1 VSSSDGDQNNNHQA
15 IENQDEEDN
24 EEEEEDKNLDY
35 DSIEE
40 EPNNKDGVDS
50 DHDAI
55 YEAYNDNHHRI
66 QQSITRKSSS
76 SVDTDQNQLLTNNEQ
91 VMDMDEQLRN
101 LREIM
106 NQHKRNVVQYP

>member
-1 VSSSDGDQNNNHQA
+1 MSHSPTKQYSVSSSDGDQNNHQA
-15 IENQDEEDN
+15 IGDQDLDN
-24 EEEEEDKNLDY
+24 EEEDKNLDY

-66 QQSITRKSSS
+66 QQ
-76 SVDTDQNQLLTNNEQ
+76 
-91 VMDMDEQLRN
+91 
-101 LREIM
+101 
-106 NQHKRNVVQYP
+106 

>member
-1 VSSSDGDQNNNHQA
+1 MFINENSSLIPVVNANQAYNQTQWTTNNINNNVSHSPTKQYSVSSSDGDQNNHQA
-15 IENQDEEDN
+15 IGDQDLDN
-24 EEEEEDKNLDY
+24 EEEDKNLDY

-66 QQSITRKSSS
+66 QQ
-76 SVDTDQNQLLTNNEQ
+76 
-91 VMDMDEQLRN
+91 
-101 LREIM
+101 
-106 NQHKRNVVQYP
+106 

>member
-66 QQSITRKSSS
+66 Q
-76 SVDTDQNQLLTNNEQ
+76 
-91 VMDMDEQLRN
+91 
-101 LREIM
+101 
-106 NQHKRNVVQYP
+106 